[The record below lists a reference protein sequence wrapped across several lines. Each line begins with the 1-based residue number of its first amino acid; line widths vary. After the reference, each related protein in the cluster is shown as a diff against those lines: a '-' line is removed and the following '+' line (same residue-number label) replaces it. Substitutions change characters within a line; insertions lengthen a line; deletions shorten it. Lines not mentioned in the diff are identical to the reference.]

1 MTPEQ
6 CAYKQRYWVF
16 WYEADHRY
24 SLPTVALFLVAI
36 ALFTLARLIRLLAPQ
51 SWKRLSGWVRLTA
64 LFRTVRY
71 KKVWFLGSTQSIGA
85 LMLASV
91 GIIFF
96 LGMSA
101 VRMKE
106 YD

>member
-6 CAYKQRYWVF
+6 CAYKQRYWVY

-36 ALFTLARLIRLLAPQ
+36 ALFTLARLTTSSAPR
-51 SWKRLSGWVRLTA
+51 SWKRSSGWTRLTA
-64 LFRTVRY
+64 LFRTVFY
-71 KKVWFLGSTQSIGA
+71 KKVWFLWSAQSVGA

-96 LGMSA
+96 LGTSA
-101 VRMKE
+101 LRLE
-106 YD
+106 D

>member
-6 CAYKQRYWVF
+6 CAYKQRYWVY

-36 ALFTLARLIRLLAPQ
+36 ALFTLARLIRLSAPR
-51 SWKRLSGWVRLTA
+51 SWKRIAGWTRLMA
-64 LFRTVRY
+64 FFRTASY
-71 KKVWFLGSTQSIGA
+71 KKVWFLGSTQSVGA

-101 VRMKE
+101 MLSE
-106 YD
+106 D

>member
-6 CAYKQRYWVF
+6 CAYKQRYWVY

-36 ALFTLARLIRLLAPQ
+36 ALFTLARLIKLFAPR
-51 SWKRLSGWVRLTA
+51 SWKRLSGWTQLTA
-64 LFRTVRY
+64 LIRTVCY
-71 KKVWFLGSTQSIGA
+71 KKVWFLGSTQSVGA

-96 LGMSA
+96 LGMSDMP
-101 VRMKE
+101 MKE
-106 YD
+106 

>member
-6 CAYKQRYWVF
+6 CAYKQRFWVY

-24 SLPTVALFLVAI
+24 SLPTVALFLVGI
-36 ALFTLARLIRLLAPQ
+36 ALFMLARLIRLFAPR
-51 SWKRLSGWVRLTA
+51 SWKLLSGWTRLMA
-64 LFRTVRY
+64 LFRTVCY
-71 KKVWFLGSTQSIGA
+71 KKVWFLGSAQSVGA

-101 VRMKE
+101 MRMKE
-106 YD
+106 RD

>member
-36 ALFTLARLIRLLAPQ
+36 ALFTLARLIRLFAPR
-51 SWKRLSGWVRLTA
+51 SWKQRSGWTRLMG
-64 LFRTVRY
+64 LFRTVSY
-71 KKVWFLGSTQSIGA
+71 KKLWFLGSMQSVGA
-85 LMLASV
+85 LLLASV
-91 GIIFF
+91 GTIFF

-101 VRMKE
+101 MRLKGKN
-106 YD
+106 